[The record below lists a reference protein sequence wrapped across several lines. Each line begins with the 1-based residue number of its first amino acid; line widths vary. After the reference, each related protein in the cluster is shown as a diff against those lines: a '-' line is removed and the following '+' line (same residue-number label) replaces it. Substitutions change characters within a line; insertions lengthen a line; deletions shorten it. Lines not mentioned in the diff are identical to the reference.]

1 VFSFW
6 YLVLKLQPKG
16 YGLNAIDYR
25 LILNFPYYISSRIR
39 KSTQGSFSSTIHRI
53 AILSIG
59 VGLGIMII
67 SFLIL
72 FGFQNTVKEKLFGF
86 SGHLQVTKYTLSNS
100 VEELPVSNKNDF
112 YLNYDKIDGIRHVQQ
127 YTYKPGLIRTEEEIL
142 GVMMKGV
149 DTDFDIGQFSENMI
163 EGEFIT
169 VDTSGYSK
177 QVVISQVIANK
188 LNLSVGEQM
197 TVHFF
202 QNPPRARKLTV
213 SGIYETNL
221 SEYFDDKMILADMGL
236 IRRLNNWADSLSGG
250 YEIYLDDYSK
260 IDQVESALD
269 DTLDYNLFVENISDK
284 YVQIFDWLHLIRR
297 QVNIFL
303 GLILSVVCFNMIS
316 IILILI
322 MERTQMIGLFKAL
335 GATNKQVRMIF
346 NYSGLQLL
354 GKGLLL
360 GNVIG
365 LSLCAIQYFFHVIPL
380 EAKDYYM
387 SYVPISW
394 DWDVVIILNL
404 LTLLIVYAILAIP
417 TLLIIRINP
426 IKAIRFD

>member
-1 VFSFW
+1 
-6 YLVLKLQPKG
+6 
-16 YGLNAIDYR
+16 
-25 LILNFPYYISSRIR
+25 
-39 KSTQGSFSSTIHRI
+39 
-53 AILSIG
+53 
-59 VGLGIMII
+59 MII

-86 SGHLQVTKYTLSNS
+86 SGHLQITKYTLSSS

-127 YTYKPGLIRTEEEIL
+127 YAYKHGLIRTKEEIL
-142 GVMMKGV
+142 GVVMKGV
-149 DTDFDIGQFSENMI
+149 DTDFDVDQFSENMI
-163 EGEFIT
+163 EGKFLE
-169 VDTSGYSK
+169 VDTSSYSK
-177 QVVISQVIANK
+177 QVVISKVIANK
-188 LNLSVGEQM
+188 LNLSLGDQM
-197 TVHFF
+197 TIHFF
-202 QNPPRARKLTV
+202 QNPPRARRLTI

-221 SEYFDDKMILADMGL
+221 SEYFDDKVILADMGL

-250 YEIYLDDYSK
+250 YEVYLDDYR
-260 IDQVESALD
+260 QVDDVNAQLD
-269 DTLDYNLFVENISDK
+269 DMLDYNLFVENISDK
-284 YVQIFDWLHLIRR
+284 YIQIFDWLHLIRR

-303 GLILSVVCFNMIS
+303 GLILAVVCFNMVS

-322 MERTQMIGLFKAL
+322 MERTQMIGMFKAL
-335 GATNKQVRMIF
+335 GTTNKQVRMIF
-346 NYSGLQLL
+346 NYAGLQLL

-360 GNVIG
+360 GDAIG

-394 DWDVVIILNL
+394 DWDVVLILNG
-404 LTLLIVYAILAIP
+404 LTLIVVYAILAIP
-417 TLLIIRINP
+417 TLLIVRIRP

>member
-1 VFSFW
+1 M
-6 YLVLKLQPKG
+6 
-16 YGLNAIDYR
+16 
-25 LILNFPYYISSRIR
+25 NFPYYISKRIR

-53 AILSIG
+53 AVASIG
-59 VGLGIMII
+59 LGLGIMII

-86 SGHLQVTKYTLSNS
+86 SGHLQVTKYTLSN
-100 VEELPVSNKNDF
+100 VIEDLPISNRNDF
-112 YLNYDKIDGIRHVQQ
+112 YLNYKEIEGIRHVQQ
-127 YTYKPGLIRTEEEIL
+127 YAFKAGLIRTKEEIL
-142 GVMMKGV
+142 GVIMKGV
-149 DTDFDIGQFSENMI
+149 DTDFDIDKFSKNMI
-163 EGEFIT
+163 AGDFIK
-169 VDTSGYSK
+169 VDTSAYSK
-177 QVVISQVIANK
+177 QAVISQVIANK
-188 LNLSVGEQM
+188 LNLSVGDQM
-197 TVHFF
+197 TIHIF

-221 SEYFDDKMILADMGL
+221 SEYFDDKIILTDIGL

-250 YEIYLDDYSK
+250 YEVYLDDHTK
-260 IDQVESALD
+260 IDQVESVLD
-269 DTLDYNLFVENISDK
+269 NTLDYNLFVENITDK
-284 YVQIFDWLHLIRR
+284 YVQVFDWLHLIRR
-297 QVNIFL
+297 QVNVFL
-303 GLILSVVCFNMIS
+303 GLILCVVCFNMIS

-322 MERTQMIGLFKAL
+322 MERTQMIGMFKAL

-365 LSLCAIQYFFHVIPL
+365 LSLCAVQYFFRIIPL

-404 LTLLIVYAILAIP
+404 FTLIVVYAILAIP

-426 IKAIRFD
+426 IKAIKFD

>member
-1 VFSFW
+1 M
-6 YLVLKLQPKG
+6 
-16 YGLNAIDYR
+16 
-25 LILNFPYYISSRIR
+25 NFPYYISKRIR
-39 KSTQGSFSSTIHRI
+39 KSAQGSFSSTIHRI
-53 AILSIG
+53 AVVSIG
-59 VGLGIMII
+59 VGLAIMII

-86 SGHLQVTKYTLSNS
+86 SGHLQITKYTLSNS
-100 VEELPVSNKNDF
+100 VEELPISNQNDF
-112 YLNYDKIDGIRHVQQ
+112 YLNFKDIDGIRHVQQ
-127 YTYKPGLIRTEEEIL
+127 YAYKHGLIRTKEEIL
-142 GVMMKGV
+142 GVVMKGV
-149 DTDFDIGQFSENMI
+149 DTDFDIEQFSENMVAGDFL
-163 EGEFIT
+163 E

-188 LNLSVGEQM
+188 LNLFLGDQM
-197 TVHFF
+197 IIHFF

-221 SEYFDDKMILADMGL
+221 SEYFDDKVILADMGL

-250 YEIYLDDYSK
+250 YEVYLDDYSK
-260 IDQVESALD
+260 LDKVESVLD
-269 DTLDYNLFVENISDK
+269 DTLDYNLFVENIADK
-284 YVQIFDWLHLIRR
+284 YIQVFDWLHLIRR

-322 MERTQMIGLFKAL
+322 MERTQMIGMFKAL

-354 GKGLLL
+354 GKGLFL
-360 GNVIG
+360 GNAIG

-404 LTLLIVYAILAIP
+404 MTLVVVYAILAIP
-417 TLLIIRINP
+417 TLLIVRIRP

>member
-1 VFSFW
+1 
-6 YLVLKLQPKG
+6 
-16 YGLNAIDYR
+16 
-25 LILNFPYYISSRIR
+25 LNFPFYISKRIR
-39 KSTQGSFSSTIHRI
+39 KSSQGSFSSSIHRI
-53 AILSIG
+53 AVVSIG
-59 VGLGIMII
+59 VGLAIMII

-86 SGHLQVTKYTLSNS
+86 SGHLQITKYTLSNS
-100 VEELPVSNKNDF
+100 VEELPISNKNDF
-112 YLNYDKIDGIRHVQQ
+112 YLNYKNIEGIRHVQQ
-127 YTYKPGLIRTEEEIL
+127 YAYKHGLIRTKEEIL
-142 GVMMKGV
+142 GVVMKGV
-149 DTDFDIGQFSENMI
+149 DTDFDIEQFSENMVA
-163 EGEFIT
+163 GEFLK
-169 VDTSGYSK
+169 VDTSSYSK

-188 LNLSVGEQM
+188 LNLSLGDQM
-197 TVHFF
+197 TIHFF
-202 QNPPRARKLTV
+202 QNPPRARRLTI

-221 SEYFDDKMILADMGL
+221 SEYFDDKVILADMGL

-250 YEIYLDDYSK
+250 YEVYLDDYRK
-260 IDQVESALD
+260 MEQVESKLD

-284 YVQIFDWLHLIRR
+284 YVQVFDWLYLIRR

-303 GLILSVVCFNMIS
+303 GLILCVVCFNMIS

-322 MERTQMIGLFKAL
+322 MERTQMIGMFKAL

-360 GNVIG
+360 GNAIG

-394 DWDVVIILNL
+394 DWDVVLILNL
-404 LTLLIVYAILAIP
+404 LTLVVVYAILAIP
-417 TLLIIRINP
+417 TLLIVRIRP